1 MTNQSQEGLNH
12 DVQCSIQT
20 IQMTQHVKTSD
31 QLNTAVAELGPAQ
44 PQLVL
49 LLYPL
54 GVRWGKSRLKTISA
68 QQFSTIR
75 TIETTWIHYQQHNTS
90 IKLVADQPTLRLLEL
105 LSQLKTPCSDLT

>member
-44 PQLVL
+44 PQLVF

-90 IKLVADQPTLRLLEL
+90 IKLVADNRH
-105 LSQLKTPCSDLT
+105 